1 MGLLQR
7 HWRVCSRE
15 KTSSG
20 QVPFCV
26 DSGTRDL
33 NIRSVR
39 LTVLAEKVVLRHL
52 RGAPCL
58 NLNHL
63 SPRSNVRA
71 ARAAKRA
78 CLWCRLSPPGR
89 AVTSGPFDAQNATKA
104 ARPTLSPIR

>member
-33 NIRSVR
+33 NIRSVG
-39 LTVLAEKVVLRHL
+39 LPYL
-52 RGAPCL
+52 
-58 NLNHL
+58 
-63 SPRSNVRA
+63 PR
-71 ARAAKRA
+71 
-78 CLWCRLSPPGR
+78 RLSS
-89 AVTSGPFDAQNATKA
+89 A
-104 ARPTLSPIR
+104 I